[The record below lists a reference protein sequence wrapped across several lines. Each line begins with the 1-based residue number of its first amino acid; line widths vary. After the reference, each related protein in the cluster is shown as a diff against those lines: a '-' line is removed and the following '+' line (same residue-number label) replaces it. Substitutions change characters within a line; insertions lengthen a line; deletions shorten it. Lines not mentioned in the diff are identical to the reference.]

1 MPKNKTTR
9 QSKQWGYTVQ
19 IIIEAFKTCGPMTR
33 TELCRYINADRN
45 TTAAVVSRMLRASP
59 KHPKRVYI
67 KAYVYDQEGERYY
80 PRAVYDLGDK
90 ADAKKPKANP
100 MMVKRKYLER
110 KRLRFTTNSVFNL
123 ARSTYEV
130 QMSSR

>member
-1 MPKNKTTR
+1 
-9 QSKQWGYTVQ
+9 
-19 IIIEAFKTCGPMTR
+19 MTR
-33 TELCRYINADRN
+33 TELCHHINADRN

-90 ADAKKPKANP
+90 ADARKPKANP

-110 KRLRFTTNSVFNL
+110 KRLRSTTNSVFNL